1 MQKADNMTDSKSGGR
16 LLQLAVA
23 LVALMALCAEF
34 GDSVEVVETGDNEL
48 VTKQTDSRAS
58 RAKRRGGTDVLRG

>member
-1 MQKADNMTDSKSGGR
+1 MRVDMSDSKWRGR

-23 LVALMALCAEF
+23 LVALLSLCTELGRTVEVGDT
-34 GDSVEVVETGDNEL
+34 GDSEL
-48 VTKQTDSRAS
+48 ITKPTDSRAS

>member
-1 MQKADNMTDSKSGGR
+1 MDMPGSKSGGR

-23 LVALMALCAEF
+23 LVALLSLCVHLEDAAEAVDS
-34 GDSVEVVETGDNEL
+34 GDSEL
-48 VTKQTDSRAS
+48 LTRQTDSRAS

>member
-1 MQKADNMTDSKSGGR
+1 MDMPGSKCRGR

-23 LVALMALCAEF
+23 LVTLLSLRAELRGAAEVGGTADSELM
-34 GDSVEVVETGDNEL
+34 
-48 VTKQTDSRAS
+48 TKPIDSRAS

>member
-1 MQKADNMTDSKSGGR
+1 MPDSKCGGR

-23 LVALMALCAEF
+23 LVALLSLCAEF
-34 GDSVEVVETGDNEL
+34 GDAAAELVDAGDSEL

>member
-1 MQKADNMTDSKSGGR
+1 MPDSKCRGR

-23 LVALMALCAEF
+23 LVALLSLCAEL
-34 GDSVEVVETGDNEL
+34 GGAAEVVETGDSEL

-58 RAKRRGGTDVLRG
+58 RAKRRGGSDVLRG